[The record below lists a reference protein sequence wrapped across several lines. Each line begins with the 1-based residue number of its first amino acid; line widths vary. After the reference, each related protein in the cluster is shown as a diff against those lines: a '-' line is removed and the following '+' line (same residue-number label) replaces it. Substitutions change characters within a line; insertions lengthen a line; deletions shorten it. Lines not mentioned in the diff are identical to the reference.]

1 MRRWVVPL
9 VLSQVIVGTSSGQ
22 DSQAYDVLEEA
33 SKNYAQVHTFC
44 AQFHQVIE
52 VTLLNQVRSGHGR
65 MCQRPPNEFAMRF
78 SEPLGDLI
86 VVDGE
91 SVWTF
96 YPSVDDQQ
104 VLMFSGLNSDD
115 RFNFYKNLL
124 TDPRTRFK
132 AVYRGI
138 EEIDS
143 QRTHRIFMEPKE
155 PQGFRSAI
163 IWIDLDTQLIVNLEV
178 LDFNESVR
186 KIRLTD
192 IRLNME
198 LEDEEFRFVP
208 PEGTRVIIR

>member
-1 MRRWVVPL
+1 MPVI
-9 VLSQVIVGTSSGQ
+9 LSQVIAGTSSGQ
-22 DSQAYDVLEEA
+22 DSQAYAVLEGA
-33 SKNYAQVHTFC
+33 SQNYAQVHTFC

-52 VTLLNQVRSGHGR
+52 VTLLNQIRSGQGR

-78 SEPLGDLI
+78 SEPAGDLI
-86 VVDGE
+86 VADGE

-104 VLMFSGLNSDD
+104 VLRFLGLNSDD

-132 AVYRGI
+132 AVYQGI
-138 EEIDS
+138 EEIDN
-143 QRTHRIFMEPKE
+143 QRSHRIFMEPKE
-155 PQGFRSAI
+155 PQGFRSAVV
-163 IWIDLDTQLIVNLEV
+163 WIDLETELIINLEV
-178 LDFNESVR
+178 LDSNESIR

-192 IRLNME
+192 ISLNME

>member
-1 MRRWVVPL
+1 MRRWVVPF

-22 DSQAYDVLEEA
+22 DSQAYDVLEGA
-33 SKNYAQVHTFC
+33 SKNYAKVHTFC